1 MGKVVGL
8 TKELLEKRKKTDAE
22 KAKSEKTKAV
32 KKPAEKAE

>member
-8 TKELLEKRKKTDAE
+8 TKEVVEKRKKADVD
-22 KAKSEKTKAV
+22 KTKADKAKAA

>member
-1 MGKVVGL
+1 MGRTVGL
-8 TKELLEKRKKTDAE
+8 TKELVEKRKKPEAE